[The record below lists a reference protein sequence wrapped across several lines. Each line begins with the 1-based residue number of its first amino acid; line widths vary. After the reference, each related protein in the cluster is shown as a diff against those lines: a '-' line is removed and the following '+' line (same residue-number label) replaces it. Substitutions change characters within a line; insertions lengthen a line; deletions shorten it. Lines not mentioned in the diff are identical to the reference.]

1 VKKQPKSSV
10 RISVISPLETSDWNV
25 GQELLAAFQDVD
37 ARLVPQKVGT
47 FEPLKHAVSC
57 IDDCAPFWA
66 ISQSPNIKGL
76 ELNADGFIWKRTN
89 SVKSYG
95 HMMHKHRNIYG
106 DVRDAWFVFGAA
118 SDRKIVWLP
127 LFKRICEVL
136 QPRYATLNIL
146 GSVEES
152 PNAFGKEADASYATN
167 DHLCGLAPIALER
180 RGLANL
186 AAVNFFG
193 PDSKGE
199 VSEERIRE
207 AGFPIERFGH
217 GFLVQVA
224 EDVFAAED
232 DFAEFARRRS
242 ELRKLFREGL
252 FRINHEP
259 SIVE

>member
-1 VKKQPKSSV
+1 MKKQLKSSV

-25 GQELLAAFQDVD
+25 GWEVLAGFQDVD
-37 ARLVPQKVGT
+37 ARLVQQKVGT
-47 FEPLKHAVSC
+47 FEPLKHVVSC

-66 ISQSPNIKGL
+66 IPQSPNIKGL
-76 ELNADGFIWKRTN
+76 ERNADGFIWKRTN
-89 SVKSYG
+89 AVKSYG
-95 HMMHKHRNIYG
+95 HMMHKHRNVYG

-118 SDRKIVWLP
+118 FDRKIVWLP

-152 PNAFGKEADASYATN
+152 PSAFGKEADASYATN

-193 PDSKGE
+193 PDLKGE
-199 VSEERIRE
+199 VSEEGIRE

-224 EDVFAAED
+224 ENVFAAED
-232 DFAEFARRRS
+232 DFAEFSRRRS

>member
-1 VKKQPKSSV
+1 MKKQLKSSV
-10 RISVISPLETSDWNV
+10 RISVISPLETSDWNI
-25 GQELLAAFQDVD
+25 GRELLAAFQYTES
-37 ARLVPQKVGT
+37 RLVPQKVGT

-66 ISQSPNIKGL
+66 IPQSPNIKGL
-76 ELNADGFIWKRTN
+76 ECNADGFIWKRTN
-89 SVKSYG
+89 AVKSYG
-95 HMMHKHRNIYG
+95 HMMHEHRNIYG

-118 SDRKIVWLP
+118 FDRKIVWLR
-127 LFKRICEVL
+127 LFERIYEVL
-136 QPRYATLNIL
+136 KPRYATLNIL
-146 GSVEES
+146 GSVEDS

-167 DHLCGLAPIALER
+167 DHLRGLAPIALEQ

-193 PDSKGE
+193 PDLKGE
-199 VSEERIRE
+199 VSEESIRE

-217 GFLVQVA
+217 EFLVQVA
-224 EDVFAAED
+224 ENVFAAED
-232 DFAEFARRRS
+232 DFAEFSRRRS